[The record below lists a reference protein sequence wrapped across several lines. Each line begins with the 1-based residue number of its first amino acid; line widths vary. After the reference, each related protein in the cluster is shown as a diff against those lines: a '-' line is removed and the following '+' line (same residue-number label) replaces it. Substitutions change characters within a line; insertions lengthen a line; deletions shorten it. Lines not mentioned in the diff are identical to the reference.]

1 MPRRCYVPH
10 EKELRL
16 RIVDHARPKLC
27 PRVSVRQWQCCAHVG
42 PSLKICS
49 FVTLHGM
56 PRPFSGGSGGRGGS
70 GGVSG
75 CGGMC
80 VRVCVCVCGGGAG
93 YSISSCMYMMYIF

>member
-16 RIVDHARPKLC
+16 RIVDHARPKLS
-27 PRVSVRQWQCCAHVG
+27 PRVTVRQWQCRAHVG

-80 VRVCVCVCGGGAG
+80 VRVCVCVCVWGGL
-93 YSISSCMYMMYIF
+93 